1 MLLAVQVES
10 LTTKT
15 LTETV
20 RQDKTELVVQ
30 AVLEV
35 AVVPEDLAVTADL
48 VAELVADAAEALRE
62 VAEATL
68 LMVEETTLVAHS

>member
-1 MLLAVQVES
+1 LLLAVQVES